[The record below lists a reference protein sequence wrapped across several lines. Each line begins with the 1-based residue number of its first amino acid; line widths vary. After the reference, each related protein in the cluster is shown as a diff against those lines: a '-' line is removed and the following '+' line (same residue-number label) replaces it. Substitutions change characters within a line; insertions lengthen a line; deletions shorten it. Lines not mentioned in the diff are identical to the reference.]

1 MKRLLFFLCLVSSV
15 CLGQTYPQANT
26 LLTVSEEVW
35 KNLSPNASNLYL
47 IVGPNGAGLWR
58 MRPNDRTTPASTT
71 IKVHPKGMRFERI
84 PLEGASSSVAPTI
97 PYLPLVGTNSLAGSI
112 IPLQNNA
119 YDLGSLTYRFRT
131 PYFTGLNMAG
141 GIVAAQNG
149 LYDVGSLTYRF
160 RTGYFTGLNMA
171 GGIVAAQNDAYDV
184 GSLTYRFRS
193 GYFSGKIIIAGSAD
207 SGENLQVTGPTRLNG
222 PLYIGGTIT
231 LGVSG
236 DMYFDGDKGVS
247 RYVNDLI
254 LRPYGSGSVGRIVLQ
269 NNAFNK
275 TFMHMTSNGVNVGAD
290 EDVHSSAEFQITT
303 TTKGFLPPRLTAAE
317 ASAISSP
324 AAGLMLYV
332 NSTNGTFTSTG
343 WWGYTGSAWYKF

>member
-1 MKRLLFFLCLVSSV
+1 MKWLLLFFVLVSSV

-58 MRPNDRTTPASTT
+58 MRPNDRTTPASAT

-84 PLEGASSSVAPTI
+84 PLEGASSTSVAPTTSFI
-97 PYLPLVGTNSLAGSI
+97 PLVGTNSLAGSI

-119 YDLGSLTYRFRT
+119 YDVGSLTYRFRT
-131 PYFTGLNMAG
+131 GYFTGLNMAG

-160 RTGYFTGLNMA
+160 RSGYFT
-171 GGIVAAQNDAYDV
+171 D
-184 GSLTYRFRS
+184 
-193 GYFSGKIIIAGSAD
+193 KIIVGGSAD
-207 SGENLQVTGPTRLNG
+207 SGENFQVTGPTRLNG
-222 PLYIGGTIT
+222 SLYIGGAIT

-275 TFMHMTSNGVNVGAD
+275 TFMHITSNGINVGVD
-290 EDVHSSAEFQITT
+290 QDVHSSAEFQITT
-303 TTKGFLPPRLTAAE
+303 TTKGFLPPRLTASE
-317 ASAISSP
+317 ASAIASP
-324 AAGLMLYV
+324 AAGLMVYV

-343 WWGYTGSAWYKF
+343 WWGYTGSGWYKF